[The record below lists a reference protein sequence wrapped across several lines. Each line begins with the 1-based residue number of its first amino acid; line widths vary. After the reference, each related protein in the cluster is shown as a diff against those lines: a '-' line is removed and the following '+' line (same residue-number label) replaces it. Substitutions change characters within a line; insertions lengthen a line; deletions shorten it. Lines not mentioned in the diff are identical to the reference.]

1 MDHVSAGLFLLIG
14 LAALT
19 KGFRPLARPRT
30 QLVWPWL
37 AAACVGP
44 LAFDLWRGTLTTSVP
59 RYAIAGMPAA
69 MLLAGV
75 ALGRLSPLLNAGLV
89 VLCAVAWVPGLRPV
103 LTNPIRIEPYRQVG
117 EQIATW
123 ATPSDLVIV
132 HSIPSGVLGIA
143 RFTGAE
149 VAIAAWVGQLKVR
162 RVPDDLL
169 RLIEG
174 RKRIAIVRIHEL
186 GEPAPEESWL
196 REYARLV
203 DERRLPRAR
212 VLYFEPADGNVFG
225 AADLSSVALGTRRG
239 QLRAASASPDPQP
252 SADPTTPSD

>member
-14 LAALT
+14 LAALA
-19 KGFRPLARPRT
+19 KGFQPLVRPRV
-30 QLVWPWL
+30 QLVWLWL
-37 AAACVGP
+37 AAACLGP
-44 LAFDLWRGTLTTSVP
+44 LAFDLWRRTLTTSVP

-89 VLCAVAWVPGLRPV
+89 VLCAVAWVPGLRLV
-103 LTNPIRIEPYRQVG
+103 LTNPTRMEPYRQVG

-123 ATPSDLVIV
+123 ATPSDLVIA

-143 RFTGAE
+143 RYTGPD

-169 RLIEG
+169 LLIEG
-174 RKRIAIVRIHEL
+174 RKRVAVVRIHEV

-196 REYARLV
+196 RDRSRLV
-203 DERRLPRAR
+203 GERILPRAR
-212 VLYFEPADGNVFG
+212 ILYFEPAEGTVFR
-225 AADLSSVALGTRRG
+225 AADLSSATKATRPG
-239 QLRAASASPDPQP
+239 
-252 SADPTTPSD
+252 